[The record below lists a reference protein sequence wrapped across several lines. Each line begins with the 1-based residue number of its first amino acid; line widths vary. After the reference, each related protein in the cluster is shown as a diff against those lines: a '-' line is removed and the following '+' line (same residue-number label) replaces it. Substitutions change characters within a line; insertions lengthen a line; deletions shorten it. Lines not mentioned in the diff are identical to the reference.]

1 MPVVDKSL
9 GLKFTKAP
17 VKVFLLSIL
26 FELSSKQPAFF
37 EKSCIYRR
45 DDDGG
50 LGVGALGRVRVGG
63 AGVWIFA
70 PLRLANHQIPAPTI
84 AIVIIRD
91 KIKTGALSF

>member
-1 MPVVDKSL
+1 MPVLDKSL

-45 DDDGG
+45 DDERG
-50 LGVGALGRVRVGG
+50 LGVGALGRVRVGD

-70 PLRLANHQIPAPTI
+70 PMRLVNHQIPVPTI
-84 AIVIIRD
+84 AIVINSD
-91 KIKTGALSF
+91 KTTAGA